1 LGQYGAHPSSLLDY
15 RSCCCSDK
23 LGVVTTAL
31 FNQKDFTE
39 TAILDDFGSSLEQS
53 LRTQLTE
60 SNLFMG
66 TNLRELVH
74 TFRQRTL
81 ILVKAMML
89 QKRVRVPSMSN
100 RT

>member
-1 LGQYGAHPSSLLDY
+1 
-15 RSCCCSDK
+15 
-23 LGVVTTAL
+23 L

>member
-1 LGQYGAHPSSLLDY
+1 
-15 RSCCCSDK
+15 
-23 LGVVTTAL
+23 L

-39 TAILDDFGSSLEQS
+39 TAILDDFGLSLEQS

-74 TFRQRTL
+74 TFRQRTRQSNDAAETL
-81 ILVKAMML
+81 
-89 QKRVRVPSMSN
+89 SMSN